1 LAEAPHRCD
10 RQTGLQEEVTM
21 ERLTPL
27 SYAFLAAEDVDST
40 ACLAIGSLAV
50 LDGPAPHLDELR
62 TVVASRLPTV
72 PRYTQRVVPGRFGLR
87 APSWHAAPDLDIRE
101 HVTLRRVPAP
111 GGREEVASLVAEV
124 MAERMDRDRPLWDV
138 ALCDGLADGRWG
150 VLSRVHHTLA
160 DGVSGTGLYRVVFD
174 SEAGADAPPPT
185 PPGTAPGVT
194 GVTGRSLVAAARG
207 ALALGT
213 ALLPVTGEGL
223 LGPLDG
229 TRRYAWT
236 EVGIA
241 ETAVVRRELGVTV
254 NDLVLSAISG
264 GLRELLLERGRQPDA
279 HALRSL
285 LPVSSR
291 APGTAG
297 LPGNQVTLMLS
308 MLPVELDDPVE
319 RVLQVHERVAGLR
332 RAHEP
337 EAGVVL
343 QALAGLLP
351 FPVLDR
357 GLRWGLRLPQQQ
369 VSTVTTNVPGPR
381 TPLTCLGRPV
391 RQLLPVVPIAD
402 RVRLGFAILSYC
414 DRLTFGITADGA
426 STPDVDLLASK
437 VAEAWG
443 SVLVRPG

>member
-1 LAEAPHRCD
+1 
-10 RQTGLQEEVTM
+10 M

-27 SYAFLAAEDVDST
+27 SYAFLAAEDVDPT
-40 ACLAIGSLAV
+40 ACLVIGSLAV
-50 LDGPAPHLDELR
+50 LDGPAPHVDELR
-62 TVVASRLPTV
+62 TVVAARLPTV
-72 PRYTQRVVPGRFGLR
+72 PRYQQRVVPDRFGLR
-87 APSWHAAPDLDIRE
+87 APSWQDDPDVDLRR
-101 HVTLRRVPAP
+101 HVTRRRVPAP
-111 GGREEVASLVAEV
+111 GGRAEVASLIAEA

-138 ALCDGLADGRWG
+138 TVCVGLADGRWG
-150 VLSRVHHTLA
+150 LLSRVHHALA

-174 SEAGADAPPPT
+174 SEAAPDQPPPT

-194 GVTGRSLVAAARG
+194 GGSLRAAARG
-207 ALALGT
+207 VLALGT
-213 ALLPVTGEGL
+213 ALLPVTRAGL

-241 ETAVVRRELGVTV
+241 ETEGVRRELGVTV
-254 NDLVLSAISG
+254 NDLVLAAISG

-279 HALRSL
+279 HALRTL
-285 LPVSSR
+285 LPVSAR

-297 LPGNQVTLMLS
+297 LPGNEVTLMLS

-402 RVRLGFAILSYC
+402 RVRLGFAVLSYG
-414 DRLTFGITADGA
+414 DRLAFGITADGS
-426 STPDVDLLASK
+426 STPDVDVLASK
-437 VAEAWG
+437 VAEAWRSLLARPEQPPPAG
-443 SVLVRPG
+443 LERRSRSSRPGRPGT